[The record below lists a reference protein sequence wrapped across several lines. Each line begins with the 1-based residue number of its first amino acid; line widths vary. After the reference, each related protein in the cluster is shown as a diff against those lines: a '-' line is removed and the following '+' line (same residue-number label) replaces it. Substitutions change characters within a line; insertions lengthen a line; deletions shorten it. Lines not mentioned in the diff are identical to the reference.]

1 MASRLSDDEIRAV
14 YDGGQQGL
22 AIEAPNGRAAPGGG
36 LTHAFEI
43 VDLDRLADREDA
55 EAAVQ
60 AVPAQVVYRSLVA
73 KGLSDSLE
81 VLPLLSDE
89 QVVRIFDYDV
99 WRDDRLAP
107 VEVAKWLSIW
117 REIGKE
123 ELYRRF
129 RSLDEEYQI
138 AFLSGRVE
146 MFDEEEYERL
156 SQADQDSLTR
166 LPCNTLFYRLT
177 TEDPRIEEGV
187 EALIEAALAG
197 DVAYAYSLLNHA
209 AYMPPNE
216 SEDGLARFRRAR
228 LEEDGF
234 VSYEESLQAFRPVD
248 LDELT
253 RKWCGSAQAASL
265 EPGPLAPRAGAE
277 GRSLLAVALEAAAA
291 GMAAEDYEVLMRSFA
306 HLSNALC
313 AASKVTTEDLA
324 GQRRVLTMAQGL
336 ANLGLEL
343 VSGRDLDRA
352 VGVVRGEHPQ
362 VLFRAGLTAVRRLGE
377 ALMRRFASAK
387 LPKAD
392 ELKRLFELGRHGL
405 LLHAV
410 DLALLPV
417 LGFERAE
424 VLKGLFNRF
433 PVVPKGAH
441 TIGSDVSSDEAAHRI
456 IFAPVDSLARLAEL
470 AVRCDEIA
478 AVVALAELASP
489 AGISPNRDVDKLLAT
504 AVARA
509 LAGGALTSEPLTA
522 AELARL
528 EGLDQLACQAVSAD
542 LCAQVEER
550 LRAAPGWAASPAAGM
565 SLARQPIQVAMG
577 VFSDIVMA
585 VLAARERARQ
595 GADPAAWHGVIAA
608 EGTSHA

>member
-22 AIEAPNGRAAPGGG
+22 AIEAPDGRTTLGGG
-36 LTHAFEI
+36 LTHAFET

-55 EAAVQ
+55 EAAIQ

-89 QVVRIFDYDV
+89 QVIRIFDYDV

-107 VEVAKWLSIW
+107 LEVAKWLSIW

-129 RSLDEEYQI
+129 RSLDEEYQV

-146 MFDEEEYERL
+146 MFDEEEYDKL

-166 LPCNTLFYRLT
+166 LPCNTLFFRLK

-187 EALIEAALAG
+187 EALVEAALAG

-216 SEDGLARFRRAR
+216 SEEALARFRRAR

-234 VSYEESLQAFRPVD
+234 VSYEESLLAFRPVD

-253 RKWCGSAQAASL
+253 RKWRGSDQAPGL
-265 EPGPLAPRAGAE
+265 DPGPLVARAEAK
-277 GRSLLAVALEAAAA
+277 GRSLLAAALEAAAA
-291 GMAAEDYEVLMRSFA
+291 GMAPEDYEVLMRSFA
-306 HLSNALC
+306 HLGNALC
-313 AASKVTTEDLA
+313 AASKVATEDLA

-336 ANLGLEL
+336 ANLGLEV
-343 VSGRDLDRA
+343 VSGRDPDRA

-362 VLFRAGLTAVRRLGE
+362 VLFRTGLTAVRRLGE
-377 ALMRRFASAK
+377 ALMRRLASAK
-387 LPKAD
+387 LPQAD
-392 ELKRLFELGRHGL
+392 ELLRLFKLGRYGML
-405 LLHAV
+405 LQAV
-410 DLALLPV
+410 DLVLLPV

-424 VLKGLFNRF
+424 TLKGLLNRF

-441 TIGSDVSSDEAAHRI
+441 TLGSDLSPDEATHRI
-456 IFAPVDSLARLAEL
+456 VFAPVDSLARLAEL

-478 AVVALAELASP
+478 AVLALVELTSP
-489 AGISPNRDVDKLLAT
+489 AALGPKRDVDELLAT

-509 LAGGALTSEPLTA
+509 FAGGSLTSEPLTA

-528 EGLDQLACQAVSAD
+528 EGLDQQAAQAVSSD
-542 LCAQVEER
+542 LCAQVEES
-550 LRAAPGWAASPAAGM
+550 LRSASGWPVSPAAGM
-565 SLARQPIQVAMG
+565 SLAHQPIQVAMG

-595 GADPAAWHGVIAA
+595 GAGAAAWLGVLAA
-608 EGTSHA
+608 EETSHA

>member
-22 AIEAPNGRAAPGGG
+22 AIEAPGGPSTPDG
-36 LTHAFEI
+36 SLTHAFEI

-55 EAAVQ
+55 EAAIQ
-60 AVPAQVVYRSLVA
+60 ALPAQVVYRSLVA

-89 QVVRIFDYDV
+89 QVIHIFDYDV

-107 VEVAKWLSIW
+107 VEVVKWLSLW

-129 RSLDEEYQI
+129 RGLDEEYQV

-146 MFDEEEYERL
+146 MFDEEEYDKL
-156 SQADQDSLTR
+156 SQSEQDSLTR
-166 LPCNTLFYRLT
+166 LPCNTLFFRLKA
-177 TEDPRIEEGV
+177 EDPRIEEGV
-187 EALIEAALAG
+187 EALVEAALAS

-216 SEDGLARFRRAR
+216 SEDALARFRRAR

-234 VSYEESLQAFRPVD
+234 VSYEESLLAFQPVD

-253 RKWCGSAQAASL
+253 RKWSGSGQASGL
-265 EPGPLAPRAGAE
+265 VSGPLVPRAEAQE
-277 GRSLLAVALEAAAA
+277 RSLLAATLEAAAA
-291 GMAAEDYEVLMRSFA
+291 GMAPEDYEVLMRSFA
-306 HLSNALC
+306 HLGNALC

-324 GQRRVLTMAQGL
+324 GQRRVLGLAQGL
-336 ANLGLEL
+336 ANLGLEV
-343 VSGRDLDRA
+343 VSGRDPGRA
-352 VGVVRGEHPQ
+352 VGAVRGEHPQ
-362 VLFRAGLTAVRRLGE
+362 LLFRAGITAVRRLGE
-377 ALMRRFASAK
+377 ALTRRLASAK
-387 LPKAD
+387 LPQAD
-392 ELKRLFELGRHGL
+392 ELARLLKLGRYGM
-405 LLHAV
+405 LLHTV
-410 DLALLPV
+410 DRVLLPV

-424 VLKGLFNRF
+424 ILKGLFNRF
-433 PVVPKGAH
+433 PVVPKGVH
-441 TIGSDVSSDEAAHRI
+441 TLGSGLSLDEASHRI
-456 IFAPVDSLARLAEL
+456 VFAPVDSLARLAEL

-478 AVVALAELASP
+478 AVLALVELVSP
-489 AGISPNRDVDKLLAT
+489 AALGPKRDVDELLAT

-509 LAGGALTSEPLTA
+509 FAGGSLTSEPLTA
-522 AELARL
+522 GELARL
-528 EGLDQLACQAVSAD
+528 EGLDQQAAQAVSSD
-542 LCAQVEER
+542 LCAQVEES
-550 LRAAPGWAASPAAGM
+550 LRSASGWAVSPSAGV
-565 SLARQPIQVAMG
+565 SPPRQAIQVAMG

-595 GADPAAWHGVIAA
+595 GAGTAAWHGVIAV